1 MKCLLCPL
9 VIVFLMTTTFDFMLT
24 SCSSNTRN
32 SPNPASATPDSS
44 PKIQSS
50 KPSVPTCEAVKSGDI
65 NVVQNLLSNRGN
77 ANSICPGDG
86 IVADMP
92 VLSAAARHGDAEIVH
107 ALIKAGAD
115 VNGANDGGYT
125 ALHGAAFEGHI
136 AVARVLLR
144 AGA

>member
-9 VIVFLMTTTFDFMLT
+9 VIVLLITTTFGFMLT

-32 SPNPASATPDSS
+32 SPEPASATPDSS
-44 PKIQSS
+44 PKTQSS

-77 ANSICPGDG
+77 ATSICPGAG

-92 VLSAAARHGDAEIVH
+92 VLSAAARHSYAETVP
-107 ALIKAGAD
+107 ALIKSARIG
-115 VNGANDGGYT
+115 NGSD
-125 ALHGAAFEGHI
+125 H
-136 AVARVLLR
+136 
-144 AGA
+144 